1 MKDLLRSLAMAFSM
15 YSILPA
21 PRVDWKPENMR
32 YAFCFFPLVGAVIG
46 AAEYGWL
53 WLCRLFGVGPG
64 LTAAVATAIPVVI
77 SGGIHLDGFCDVSD
91 ALASHA
97 PAERKLEIMKDPH
110 IGAFGVMACV
120 LCLLLTFGLWT
131 QYRFHP
137 RTAGVLAAGFVLS
150 RSLSGFTVVSMR
162 CAKPSGL
169 ASLFAENAAKGR
181 VRALLAVLAL
191 LCAAVMLALS
201 PPAGAAGLL
210 AALVVLLHY
219 RWLAYRCFGGITG
232 DLAGYFL
239 TVCEAAVLAAAVLF
253 EGVLL

>member
-1 MKDLLRSLAMAFSM
+1 
-15 YSILPA
+15 
-21 PRVDWKPENMR
+21 
-32 YAFCFFPLVGAVIG
+32 
-46 AAEYGWL
+46 
-53 WLCRLFGVGPG
+53 
-64 LTAAVATAIPVVI
+64 
-77 SGGIHLDGFCDVSD
+77 
-91 ALASHA
+91 
-97 PAERKLEIMKDPH
+97 MKDPH

-137 RTAGVLAAGFVLS
+137 RTAGMLALGFVLS
-150 RSLSGFTVVSMR
+150 RSLSGLTVVSMR
-162 CAKPSGL
+162 CAKPGGL
-169 ASLFAENAAKGR
+169 AALFSENAAKGR
-181 VRALLAVLAL
+181 VRVLLAALAL
-191 LCAAVMLALS
+191 LCAAAMLALS

-239 TVCEAAVLAAAVLF
+239 TVCEAAVLTAAVLF